1 MNTKKDLC
9 KRKYFGL
16 IAAGILAVILMGCG
30 SAGAGNGGD
39 GGGGGDLGGGGGGG
53 LTTALVEGTMAV
65 SGDAEG
71 EVSFSFEVPTGSS
84 SYTAKELKSATGILF
99 VSGGIGSFK
108 IGLEGTYDT
117 VTGYYDLTAEGNLLG
132 TFISITV
139 RGQLDANRN
148 FMESHVSVTTLDS
161 EGNLKVSS
169 GTGAQ
174 KPGTEGEVKNQ
185 VQNSGVSSVTQVS
198 PGDDSVLSQF
208 LGTWYGSVPSFMSGV
223 APEPD
228 AIGSYTKVILRVSS
242 KSFSWI
248 YATDN
253 YTTNSQS
260 HPAIVGTIKRVFNS
274 INSGDQTQEQY
285 YVVEVKKTDFNM
297 GAGLIYMNIRAKD
310 KITGRQM
317 NVYLDNGPNTGSF
330 PANLYETGEQ
340 AAQKTSRTKQRD
352 AIAFSLQK

>member
-9 KRKYFGL
+9 KRKYLGL
-16 IAAGILAVILMGCG
+16 IAAGILAVFLMGCG
-30 SAGAGNGGD
+30 SAGAGGD
-39 GGGGGDLGGGGGGG
+39 GGSG

-71 EVSFSFEVPTGSS
+71 KVSFSFEVPTGSS
-84 SYTAKELKSATGILF
+84 SYTAKELNPTEGILL
-99 VSGGIGSFK
+99 VSGGIGNFK
-108 IGLEGTYDT
+108 IELVGTYDSA
-117 VTGYYDLTAEGNLLG
+117 TGNYDLAAEGNLLG
-132 TFISITV
+132 TFISIVV

-148 FMESHVSVTTLDS
+148 FMKSHVSVTTLDS

-185 VQNSGVSSVTQVS
+185 VQNSGASSVTQVS
-198 PGDDSVLSQF
+198 PGKDSVLSQF
-208 LGTWYGSVPSFMSGV
+208 LGTWYGSVPSFMSVV

-260 HPAIVGTIKRVFNS
+260 HPAIVGKVKRVFNS
-274 INSGDQTQEQY
+274 INSGDQTKEQY
-285 YVVEVKKTDFNM
+285 YVVEFAA
-297 GAGLIYMNIRAKD
+297 GALGSGVTYMNIRAKD
-310 KITGRQM
+310 KIPGRQM
-317 NVYLDNGPNTGSF
+317 NLYLDNGPNTGSF

-340 AAQKTSRTKQRD
+340 AAQETSRTKQRD
-352 AIAFSLQK
+352 AIPFSLQK

>member
-9 KRKYFGL
+9 KRKYLGL
-16 IAAGILAVILMGCG
+16 IAAGILAVFLMGCG
-30 SAGAGNGGD
+30 SAGAGGD

-84 SYTAKELKSATGILF
+84 SYTAKELKSATGILS

-198 PGDDSVLSQF
+198 PGDAIEGDLVSTLLKETDYEGNRVARHETSIVFPEKLPPIRVLIDE
-208 LGTWYGSVPSFMSGV
+208 LIKE
-223 APEPD
+223 A
-228 AIGSYTKVILRVSS
+228 LRRS
-242 KSFSWI
+242 
-248 YATDN
+248 
-253 YTTNSQS
+253 
-260 HPAIVGTIKRVFNS
+260 
-274 INSGDQTQEQY
+274 E
-285 YVVEVKKTDFNM
+285 
-297 GAGLIYMNIRAKD
+297 
-310 KITGRQM
+310 GRQNEAAAM
-317 NVYLDNGPNTGSF
+317 LGITP
-330 PANLYETGEQ
+330 Q
-340 AAQKTSRTKQRD
+340 ALSKRLKQQRS
-352 AIAFSLQK
+352 IYP